1 MHRVTLPALTAVLAL
16 FLVGCTGDDPG
27 PAPSTTGTGATP
39 TASSDVADGA
49 VTREV
54 EVSGAPVELTVHPLQ
69 VADGTALLTVDYAMR
84 DDAPAG
90 ANVTLNMLLSSGAGI
105 SDVGGIRLVDLDGSK
120 VWLSGNDAGAFPRVE
135 PAVLMPGTT
144 HRTESFFADPGVE
157 SVDVLFPFFGLVT
170 DVPVVDAAPD
180 ATTPQDVGLTA
191 GADYPTH
198 TLDAFTVAFDDSA
211 TTSVEGS
218 ETTVTLASD
227 VLFATDEFVLTPDAA
242 ARVDAAA
249 AQIAQAAQAGEV
261 RVVGHTD
268 DAASDAYNLDL
279 SQKRATS
286 VAERLGAALGAG
298 FTMATE
304 GKGETE
310 PIAAGASPEA
320 RAANR
325 RVEIR
330 FTATSPADALVGA
343 GSTAPPPE
351 PTGATGTGHDAVAVT
366 VRDVTFDAAVESVV
380 RRDGHLVG
388 TILLTRTSAGGG
400 GVDGV
405 LGSAVTGR
413 AAARGLSL
421 YSTVAGANAAT
432 LLGEGMRVYPMD
444 YVVVPAADGKPDQR
458 AILADQFLK
467 GRLEQGQSLAV
478 TVVWPDTGQDTVSLD
493 VPDVLRITDIP
504 VED

>member
-16 FLVGCTGDDPG
+16 FLVGCTGDAPG
-27 PAPSTTGTGATP
+27 PTPSPTGKATSAAPTD
-39 TASSDVADGA
+39 DVDGA

-69 VADGTALLTVDYAMR
+69 VADGIGLLTVDYVMAE
-84 DDAPAG
+84 DAPAG
-90 ANVTLNMLLSSGAGI
+90 ANVVLNMLLSADAGI
-105 SDVGGIRLVDLDGSK
+105 SDVGGIRLVDLESSQ
-120 VWLSGNDAGAFPRVE
+120 VWLSGNDAGVYPRVK
-135 PAVLMPGTT
+135 PTVLMPGTT
-144 HRTESFFADPGVE
+144 QRTESFFADPGVE

-170 DVPVVDAAPD
+170 DVPVVDADAG
-180 ATTPQDVGLTA
+180 ATTPEDVGLTA
-191 GADYPTH
+191 GAQYPVH
-198 TLDAFTVAFDDSA
+198 SLDAFTVAFDDSA
-211 TTSVEGS
+211 TTSVEGE

-227 VLFATDEFVLTPDAA
+227 VLFATDEFVLTTDAA

-286 VAERLGAALGAG
+286 VAERLGAGLGGA
-298 FTMATE
+298 FTLVTE

-310 PIAAGASPEA
+310 PIAAGSSPEA

-330 FTATSPADALVGA
+330 FTATSPAAALVGA
-343 GSTAPPPE
+343 GTTAPPPE
-351 PTGATGTGHDAVAVT
+351 PTGATGTGHDPVAVT
-366 VRDVTFDAAVESVV
+366 VRDATYDAAVESVV
-380 RRDGHLVG
+380 RRSGHLVG
-388 TILLTRTSAGGG
+388 TIVLTRTSAGGG

-421 YSTVAGANAAT
+421 YSKVAGANAAT
-432 LLGEGMRVYPMD
+432 LLGDGMRVYPSD
-444 YVVVPAADGKPDQR
+444 YVAVPAADGKTDQR

-467 GRLEQGQSLAV
+467 GRVEQGQSIAV